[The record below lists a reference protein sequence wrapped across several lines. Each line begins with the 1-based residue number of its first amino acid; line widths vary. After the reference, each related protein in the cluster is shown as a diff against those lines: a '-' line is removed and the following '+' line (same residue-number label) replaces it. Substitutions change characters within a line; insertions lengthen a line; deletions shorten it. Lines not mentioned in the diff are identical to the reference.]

1 VARNKE
7 RCTKGIVGS
16 VNLLTSH
23 LFLFLKRMLAFGPR
37 LLSRSLNFRSRPLCS
52 FQPKNFLKSVNPN
65 YFKLSVKKLIACGP
79 AYSQEFTDI
88 LTAYKTAKTQ
98 KVFLDDTKTDFL
110 NFINI
115 GIDPT
120 TQQPVPFSHIIIE
133 RSFYEE
139 LFRLTRKQSK
149 VILTGNAGTGK
160 SCFLFYYLY
169 RLCQACETGTDLP
182 PGLQGS
188 VKPPD
193 VVIFERGTANIVLY
207 FLKEGKALTVGHRL
221 IDDVLDIFDKPSN
234 LHLIEPA
241 GRIMIAPDTE
251 TSIQAFK
258 ANSMDDKYGI
268 KEFHKRFPL
277 FYMPVY
283 ELQEFL
289 LIGKYFRD
297 QPQDP
302 NHDFSKLYSE
312 QKIKERFEL
321 YNGIFRHVFPADKKA
336 ETVHLK
342 NRINALNVADPK
354 LFHVREL
361 DQIVNVSNK
370 LMVIRVPREGLMAYE
385 EIEYLDFAGKDI
397 PQKLAEKETKN
408 SMNEILIE
416 LIRADEIKV
425 QTFSPHSYELY
436 FGYALTNGIHWPA
449 RDLTN
454 QPKTLFSKPFL
465 PTRLVLGKVPKY
477 ALMKPGVAYRSLSSN
492 FPLTDLIF
500 MDTDGD
506 VYLFNMKTGISSST
520 VSVGQGPLL
529 RLIDAKHLDVSLD
542 IVKQKFHFVV
552 VPLHS
557 MAPTISVNIIDPNKS
572 KKGKE
577 TEGEAPKEKDT
588 GINWFKSL
596 LVLHPPKDY
605 AFGPL
610 EAVAQQRKTR
620 RKRSVHPINR

>member
-1 VARNKE
+1 
-7 RCTKGIVGS
+7 
-16 VNLLTSH
+16 
-23 LFLFLKRMLAFGPR
+23 
-37 LLSRSLNFRSRPLCS
+37 
-52 FQPKNFLKSVNPN
+52 
-65 YFKLSVKKLIACGP
+65 VKKLIACEP
-79 AYSQEFTDI
+79 EYSQEFTDI
-88 LTAYKTAKTQ
+88 LTGYKTAKT
-98 KVFLDDTKTDFL
+98 KKIFLDDTKTDFL

-115 GIDPT
+115 GIDPNSSP
-120 TQQPVPFSHIIIE
+120 QPVPFSHIIIE

-139 LFRLTRKQSK
+139 LFRLTRKKLK

-182 PGLQGS
+182 PSLQGS

-193 VVIFERGTANIVLY
+193 VVIFERGTADIVLY
-207 FLKEGKALTVGHRL
+207 FLKEGKALTVENGSIL
-221 IDDVLDIFDKPSN
+221 KILSIFDKPSN

-241 GRIMIAPDTE
+241 GRIMNAPETE

-258 ANSMDDKYGI
+258 ANSMDEKYGMND
-268 KEFHKRFPL
+268 FHKRFPL

-302 NHDFSKLYSE
+302 NHDFTELYSE
-312 QKIKERFEL
+312 QKIKDRFEL
-321 YNGIFRHVFPADKKA
+321 YNGIFRHVFPEDKKA
-336 ETVHLK
+336 EDDHLK
-342 NRINALNVADPK
+342 TRIKALNVADPK
-354 LFHVREL
+354 LFQVREL
-361 DQIVNVSNK
+361 NQIVNVSNK
-370 LMVIRVPREGLMAYE
+370 LMVIRVRREGFKAYQ
-385 EIEYLDFAGKDI
+385 EIEYLDFVGNDI
-397 PQKLAEKETKN
+397 PQKLVENERKN

-436 FGYALTNGIHWPA
+436 FAYALANGLHWPA

-477 ALMKPGVAYRSLSSN
+477 ALMKPGVAYRSLASN

-529 RLIDAKHLDVSLD
+529 QLIDATHLDVSLD

-557 MAPTISVNIIDPNKS
+557 MAPTISVNIIDPNKA
-572 KKGKE
+572 KGKGKE
-577 TEGEAPKEKDT
+577 TEGEAPKEPETD
-588 GINWFKSL
+588 INWFKSL

-610 EAVAQQRKTR
+610 EAEEDQTEA
-620 RKRSVHPINR
+620 